1 MDIAIIIV
9 ITAAVAIYIALP
21 FFFRRDEQ
29 ATEDEVVSTNNSE
42 DPIGDNLKHL
52 ENRKETL
59 YSAIMDIE
67 FDYGLGKLSKEDFE
81 ELDSKY
87 KLEAATVLK
96 QIDQIDKQVN
106 IQEPDFDLEQEILSY
121 RTGAPTNKSQSEDA
135 QIEKEVSAF
144 RSANQSNPK
153 SYSCT
158 KCGAKYS
165 AGDMFCSKCGDKL
178 N

>member
-9 ITAAVAIYIALP
+9 ITAAVATYIALP
-21 FFFRRDEQ
+21 FFFRRDEK
-29 ATEDEVVSTNNSE
+29 ATDDAVVATKNSE
-42 DPIGDNLKHL
+42 DLIGDELKHL

-87 KLEAATVLK
+87 KLEAASVLK
-96 QIDQIDKQVN
+96 QIDEKGKQN
-106 IQEPDFDLEQEILSY
+106 KIQEPDFDLEQEILSY
-121 RTGAPTNKSQSEDA
+121 RNITPSDQSEDA
-135 QIEKEVSAF
+135 DIEKEISAF
-144 RSANQSNPK
+144 RSANQANPK
-153 SYSCT
+153 SNSCT
-158 KCGAKYS
+158 KCGAEYNS
-165 AGDMFCSKCGDKL
+165 GDMFCSKCGEKL